1 MDGSRMPPKG
11 RSNVAAAHRTSAT
24 ASPMSLA
31 KTWMMPAR
39 RPGVAAQKSAS
50 QRLWAWTPAQRRS

>member
-11 RSNVAAAHRTSAT
+11 SKVSAAQRTSAR
-24 ASPMSLA
+24 ASAMSLA

-39 RPGVAAQKSAS
+39 RPGVHAQKSRS